1 MKAPF
6 LMVCLLLLA
15 GNAHAQQSLEGDP
28 SGESDSGKQERSA
41 AAGASR
47 PSTSPLFR
55 RLDRNGDGYLSEQ
68 ELWSEL
74 GERSGWAAMDSDR
87 DGRISP
93 AEFIV
98 MR

>member
-1 MKAPF
+1 MKGPF
-6 LMVCLLLLA
+6 FMVFLLLLA
-15 GNAHAQQSLEGDP
+15 GNAHAQQAPQGDP
-28 SGESDSGKQERSA
+28 ANKDESRKQERSA
-41 AAGASR
+41 AAGATR
-47 PSTSPLFR
+47 PSPSPLFD

-74 GERSGWAAMDSDR
+74 GERSEWAALDADR

>member
-1 MKAPF
+1 MKA
-6 LMVCLLLLA
+6 LMIILPLLLLT
-15 GNAHAQQSLEGDP
+15 GTVHAQEAKKEKH
-28 SGESDSGKQERSA
+28 SGEQERSA

-47 PSTSPLFR
+47 PSPSPLFR

-74 GERSGWAAMDSDR
+74 GARSEWVAIDRDR

-93 AEFIV
+93 AEFMV

>member
-1 MKAPF
+1 MITRALVVAVP
-6 LMVCLLLLA
+6 LLLLA
-15 GNAHAQQSLEGDP
+15 AGIHAQEA
-28 SGESDSGKQERSA
+28 SGKKPTERQEPRSA
-41 AAGASR
+41 AAGGTRADAS
-47 PSTSPLFR
+47 TLFG

-68 ELWSEL
+68 ELWGDL
-74 GERSGWAAMDSDR
+74 GERSEWAAMDSNR

>member
-1 MKAPF
+1 MKV
-6 LMVCLLLLA
+6 LMIILPLFLLA
-15 GNAHAQQSLEGDP
+15 GAVNAQEAKE
-28 SGESDSGKQERSA
+28 EKDSRKQEHSA

-47 PSTSPLFR
+47 PSPSPLFR

-74 GERSGWAAMDSDR
+74 GERSEWAAIDRDR
-87 DGRISP
+87 DGRFSP
-93 AEFIV
+93 DEFVV